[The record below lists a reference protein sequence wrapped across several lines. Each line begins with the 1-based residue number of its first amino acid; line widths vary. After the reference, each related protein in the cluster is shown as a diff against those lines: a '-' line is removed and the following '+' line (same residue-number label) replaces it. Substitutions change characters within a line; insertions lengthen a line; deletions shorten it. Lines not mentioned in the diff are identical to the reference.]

1 MANTYRKVYLHLV
14 FAVKNRN
21 ALLDNKWRADLFKYI
36 SKTLTNRGHF
46 TLAVNGYHDHIHIF
60 FDYNGKE
67 LIEEV
72 VREIK
77 KTSSNYIKE
86 RGLTSAKFEW
96 QSGYGVFSHGFRE
109 RDTIIKYIVNQE
121 AHHSRRSFRNEYL
134 SLLKSFE
141 VDFKNEYVFDFI
153 SEK

>member
-86 RGLTSAKFEW
+86 RELTSAKFEW

-109 RDTIIKYIVNQE
+109 RDAIIKYIVNQE
-121 AHHSRRSFRNEYL
+121 AHHSGRSFRNEYL

-141 VDFKNEYVFDFI
+141 VDFKDEYVFDFI
-153 SEK
+153 SDK